1 MSGSKN
7 LNEKIAKVAY
17 ELYEKRG
24 RIHGYA
30 LADWAEAERIVMN
43 RHAQEIEDE
52 TVIVKAARIKRT
64 ASEAEAKTVKTG
76 TRKTTQRKAEKTAE
90 KTQETKSRTS
100 TRKKTE

>member
-7 LNEKIAKVAY
+7 LTEKIAKIAY

-24 RIHGYA
+24 GIHGYA
-30 LADWAEAERIVMN
+30 LEDWAEAERIVMK

-52 TVIVKAARIKRT
+52 VVVVKAARVKKA

-76 TRKTTQRKAEKTAE
+76 TRKTTQRKSEKTAE
-90 KTQETKSRTS
+90 RTQETKNRTS
-100 TRKKTE
+100 TRKKAE